1 MGITYA
7 SDGIM
12 SRIEIHTIRGDTFL
26 YIDDYLWMWDTTQER
41 SEQEWIAG
49 QAFGF
54 VLVAGLGLGV
64 INQFLAA
71 NPRVTSIFTVERELG
86 LLEIVEDHYGQ
97 KRLGGGAYC
106 VHDFFTYRP
115 MNPKHTGFDCVFG
128 DIWEDITP
136 RCLPDYVRFKAHAAT
151 LLRPNGKILAWGG
164 DFFEYLL
171 KKEAKSA

>member
-1 MGITYA
+1 
-7 SDGIM
+7 M
-12 SRIEIHTIRGDTFL
+12 SKIEIRTIKDDTFL
-26 YIDDYLWMWDTTQER
+26 YINDYLWMWDTPQER
-41 SEQEWIAG
+41 SEQEWIAK
-49 QAFGF
+49 QAHGD

-71 NPRVTSIFTVERELG
+71 NPRVSSIFTVERETG
-86 LLEIVEDHYGQ
+86 LLEKVEEHYGE
-97 KRLGGGAYC
+97 KRLGGGAFC

-115 MNPKHTGFDCVFG
+115 MNPKHTGFTCVFG

-136 RCLPDYVRFKAHAAT
+136 RALPDYVRFKEHAQT

-171 KKEAKSA
+171 EKKAALA